1 MVLRILK
8 FIEILKISTKI
19 YCIICIINIVQACF
33 SLQAETI
40 SVSIPD
46 LNTVHPT
53 ISLVLSG
60 GGARGFTQVGVL
72 KEFEKNNIR
81 INYVV
86 GTSIGSILGGLYSSG
101 YSAEDLDSL
110 VMNTKWSDIFTIS
123 DENSRTDYFLDQK
136 QINDRSFLS
145 LRFNRFRFIVPEAIS
160 LGVRSN
166 YFIQNLLWN
175 GIYQPIDSYD
185 DLKYKFRAVSTDVL
199 SGQSISFS
207 KGNIVAAIRAS
218 SALPLRYSPVRI
230 DDRILVDGGILAN
243 IPVKQAKEFNPDMI
257 IAVNSTS
264 PLFTSEDLDK
274 PWNLADQVVS
284 VAMKQ
289 FENDALKLADY
300 VITPKINSHKNT
312 DFNNLDSLIKK
323 GEEAA
328 RVFIPGIKKR
338 ITDYKDS
345 VFNSCIYNIKAKLQQ
360 RKDVEI
366 SCSGLDFTDSI
377 KIRSLNLF
385 FVYDKFEEIIKNFNK
400 YSEIKITYQYIDS
413 TNHKIFINAKKYNF
427 IKKIIIQ
434 SDYSNISKVIE
445 DSINSNTF
453 CLTRTDDNYSE
464 IKERIIKCYINAGYN
479 LCTID
484 NKSISIKNDTLI
496 LSVTIPKIKNIVI
509 LGNETIGE
517 YLIRRDFTFNI
528 GDFVNAD
535 KLCHTWESVF
545 NTNWFSSIDMW
556 LELDNN
562 LKDAV
567 VKIRVKELGT
577 QIINLGLRADN
588 ERKTQLGLDLIQ
600 ENLFNMGT
608 RFNIR
613 FYAGERNLSTSLTLE
628 QPRFF
633 DTYYTFKIQTYYNYS
648 RISDYINKTNL
659 SDNEFDYSN
668 LKDIG
673 IQTYGLKISAGSQL
687 ERNGRIGAEL
697 RFEKQRF
704 YESAIL
710 SSLKPDYYS
719 VNTLKIEA
727 IFDSKDKIDF
737 PKKGRLLGL
746 SFETNVFS
754 SEKSFSKAIFEY
766 NTNHTYG
773 LHTFSPTFYFGF
785 ADLTMPLP
793 EFFDLGGQDRFFGLL
808 ENQEKGRQI
817 ARGSFEYRIHSPY
830 SLFFDTYF
838 SVRYDL
844 GAVWIKTEEIKFRDF
859 KHGLGATLAFDT
871 PVGPAKFSVG
881 QAFYFKQNPYLLVK
895 GPIAIYF
902 SIGMKL

>member
-1 MVLRILK
+1 M
-8 FIEILKISTKI
+8 
-19 YCIICIINIVQACF
+19 IIQSF
-33 SLQAETI
+33 SIKAENFSI
-40 SVSIPD
+40 SIPD
-46 LNTVHPT
+46 LSIVHPT
-53 ISLVLSG
+53 IALVLSG

-72 KEFEKNNIR
+72 KEFEKNNIKV
-81 INYVV
+81 NYVV
-86 GTSIGSILGGLYSSG
+86 GTSIGSIIGGLYSGG
-101 YSAEDLDSL
+101 YTADDLDSL
-110 VMNTKWSDIFTIS
+110 VLNTKWSDVFTMS

-145 LRFNRFRFIVPEAIS
+145 LRFNKFRFIVPEAIS

-175 GIYQPIDSYD
+175 GIYQPINSYD

-199 SGQSISFS
+199 SGQSISFD

-230 DDRILVDGGILAN
+230 DDKILVDGGILAN
-243 IPVKQAKEFNPDMI
+243 IPVKQAKEFNPDII

-264 PLFTSEDLDK
+264 PLFTSDDLDK

-289 FENDALKLADY
+289 FEKEALKLADY

-323 GEEAA
+323 GEEAGKS
-328 RVFIPGIKKR
+328 ITPIIKQR
-338 ITDYKDS
+338 ITEYKDS
-345 VFNSCIYNIKAKLQQ
+345 VFKSSIEKVKQKIKYS
-360 RKDVEI
+360 KDVEI
-366 SCSGLDFTDSI
+366 VCTGLNFADSI
-377 KIRSLNLF
+377 KVRSLNLF
-385 FVYDKFEEIIKNFNK
+385 FIYDKFEEILKGFNK
-400 YSEIKITYQYIDS
+400 YSDIKITYQSIDS
-413 TNHKIFINAKKYNF
+413 SRHKLYIYAKKYNF
-427 IKKIIIQ
+427 IKKINIQ
-434 SDYSNISKVIE
+434 SDYPEISKSIE
-445 DSINSNTF
+445 DSINSNSF
-453 CLTRTDDNYSE
+453 YQIRTDDKFSE
-464 IKERIIKCYINAGYN
+464 IKEKIIKSYIKAGYN

-484 NKSISIKNDTLI
+484 NSSIYLKNDTLT
-496 LSVTIPKIKNIVI
+496 LKVTIPRIKNVVI

-517 YLIRRDFTFNI
+517 YLIRRDFTFNT

-535 KLCHTWESVF
+535 KLCNTWERIF

-556 LELDNN
+556 LELENN
-562 LKDAV
+562 FNDAI

-588 ERKTQLGLDLIQ
+588 ERKTQLGLDLFQ

-613 FYAGERNLSTSLTLE
+613 FYAGERNLSTILMLE

-633 DTYYTFKIQTYYNYS
+633 DTYYTFRISAFYNYS
-648 RISDYINKTNL
+648 RITDFISKTDL
-659 SDNEFDYSN
+659 SSNEFDYTN

-673 IQTYGLKISAGSQL
+673 IQAYGLKISAGSQL
-687 ERNGRIGAEL
+687 ERNGRIVGEL
-697 RFEKQRF
+697 RLEKQRF
-704 YESAIL
+704 YENGTFSAD
-710 SSLKPDYYS
+710 KPDYYS

-754 SEKSFSKAIFEY
+754 SDKSFSKAIFEY
-766 NTNHTYG
+766 NTNHTFEQ
-773 LHTFSPTFYFGF
+773 HTISPTIYFGF

-793 EFFDLGGQDRFFGLL
+793 EFFDLGGQDKFFGLL

-817 ARGSFEYRIHSPY
+817 ARGSFEYRYHSPY
-830 SLFFDTYF
+830 PLFFDTYF
-838 SVRYDL
+838 SIRYDL
-844 GAVWIKTEEIKFRDF
+844 GAVWIKTEEIRFRDF
-859 KHGLGATLAFDT
+859 KHGIGATIAFDT
-871 PVGPAKFSVG
+871 PVGPAKFSLG
-881 QAFYFKQNPYLLVK
+881 RAFYFKQNPYLLVK
-895 GPIAIYF
+895 GPVTVYF